1 MARTAALKA
10 QPAQRAVGN
19 KLATYRK
26 MRDFSETK
34 EPRGDAAAG
43 KTEGKLSFVIQKH
56 AASHLH
62 YDFRLELDGV
72 LLSWAVPKGPSL
84 DPTIKRLAME
94 TEPHPLDYGGFEG
107 TIPQGQYGG
116 GAVMVWDRGTWE
128 PEEDPRRGYQKG
140 SLKFKLKGDKL
151 GGSWHLVRTARG
163 GKEGR
168 GWLLFKSRDE
178 FARSGENA
186 IVEERPDSVLS
197 GRSIE
202 RIAEDAGEPVPKSAE
217 RDVRGSRRAKPSR
230 AKAADKP
237 KKSSENAHPA
247 KAPGNSELSKL
258 PGARKG
264 TLSKLSELEL
274 ATLVDSAPEGSDW
287 VHEIKF
293 DGYRVLAVIEDGEVT
308 LHSRNGH
315 DWTARMPVLARALEA
330 FKAKAVALDGEFVA
344 LNDKG
349 VSDFQTL
356 QNSLGSNDADFL
368 VYYVFDLLHLDGVDL
383 SQVELEKRKEV
394 LAQLLASQP
403 SSVTAHVRLSEH
415 VRGGGEEFFKKACEL
430 GLEGIVSKRAD
441 SPYRPGRGRDWVKT
455 KCSQRQEFVVVGYS
469 DPQGSRTGL
478 GALLLAARE
487 GKKLRYSG
495 RVGTGFSQRSLADL
509 VKRLKPL
516 RSDAPSFAGAPR
528 TGVSDVHWVRP
539 ELVAEVAFTGF
550 TSDGL
555 LRHPRF
561 EGLREDKSADEVVIE
576 KPQSAPKKSQST
588 LKKPRSASETS
599 AKDSTKKSA
608 APKKSRAAGKA
619 EGLAAA
625 FPLTNPDKVLFPE
638 VGLTK
643 RDILEYYELVAE
655 RMLPH
660 VANRPLTLVRCPNGW
675 KGACF
680 FQKHPGQGRPEA
692 LRTVPIREKEG
703 KAAYAVLDDVQG
715 LFSLVQLGALEIHTW
730 GSFADDFERPNLL
743 VFDLD
748 PDPSVE
754 FRSVIDCAK
763 QLREIFSAAK
773 LESFVKTTGGKGLHV
788 CVPIEPEL
796 EWPEIKAFCKELVEA
811 LVRQSPDRYVAT
823 VSKAQRRGKIFI
835 DYLRNA
841 RGATFIAPYSTRA
854 RENAP
859 IAVPLEWDELTSKFR
874 PAAVTVANVRT
885 YLAEHRKDPFAH
897 IVRVKQRLP
906 RMPLTE

>member
-1 MARTAALKA
+1 MARSAALKA
-10 QPAQRAVGN
+10 QPSPRAVGN

-34 EPRGDAAAG
+34 EPRGDADARATKAG
-43 KTEGKLSFVIQKH
+43 LSFVIQKH

-84 DPTIKRLAME
+84 DPTVKRLAME
-94 TEPHPLDYGGFEG
+94 TEPHPLAYGGFEG

-178 FARSGENA
+178 FARAGENA
-186 IVEERPDSVLS
+186 IVEEQPDSVLS

-202 RIAEDAGEPVPKSAE
+202 RIAQDAGEQVPKSAA
-217 RDVRGSRRAKPSR
+217 RDRKAPSR
-230 AKAADKP
+230 GAKAPNGATKSKS
-237 KKSSENAHPA
+237 KKEENEKQQAKPA
-247 KAPGNSELSKL
+247 KAPNKGDLSKL
-258 PGARKG
+258 KGARKG
-264 TLSKLSELEL
+264 RLDASSELEL

-293 DGYRVLAVIEDGEVT
+293 DGYRVLALIDDGEVT

-315 DWTARMPVLARALEA
+315 DWTARMPVLARALDG
-330 FKAKAVALDGEFVA
+330 FKAKSVALDGEFVA

-356 QNSLGSNDADFL
+356 QNSLGSNEAEYL
-368 VYYVFDLLHLDGVDL
+368 VYYVFDVLHLDGVDL
-383 SQVELEKRKEV
+383 TQVELTKRKEV
-394 LAQLLASQP
+394 LAKLLASQP
-403 SSVTAHVRLSEH
+403 SSVTDHVRLSEH
-415 VRGGGEEFFKKACEL
+415 VQGGGEAFFKKACEL

-455 KCSQRQEFVVVGYS
+455 KCSQRQEFVVVGYT

-478 GALLLAARE
+478 GALLLGARD

-509 VKRLKPL
+509 MKKLKPL
-516 RSDAPSFAGAPR
+516 GLDEPSFAGAPR

-561 EGLREDKSADEVVIE
+561 EGLREDKSAEEVVIE
-576 KPQSAPKKSQST
+576 KPQSARKTTAKK
-588 LKKPRSASETS
+588 KGAE
-599 AKDSTKKSA
+599 
-608 APKKSRAAGKA
+608 KKSRAVGKG
-619 EGLAAA
+619 EAAA
-625 FPLTNPDKVLFPE
+625 SKFPLTNPDKVLFPE

-680 FQKHPGQGRPEA
+680 FQKHPGQGLPEA

-703 KAAYAVLDDVQG
+703 KAAYAVLDDAQG
-715 LFSLVQLGALEIHTW
+715 IFSLVQLGALEIHTW
-730 GSFADDFERPNLL
+730 GSFADDFERPNIL

-754 FRSVIDCAK
+754 FRAVIDCAK
-763 QLREIFSAAK
+763 QLRDIFSAAK
-773 LESFVKTTGGKGLHV
+773 LESFVKTTGGKGLHI

-841 RGATFIAPYSTRA
+841 RGATFIAPFSTRA

-859 IAVPLEWDELTSKFR
+859 VAVPLEWDELTAKFR
-874 PAAVTVANVRT
+874 PGAVNVKNVAA
-885 YLAEHRKDPFAH
+885 YLAEHKKDPFAR

-906 RMPLTE
+906 RAPITE